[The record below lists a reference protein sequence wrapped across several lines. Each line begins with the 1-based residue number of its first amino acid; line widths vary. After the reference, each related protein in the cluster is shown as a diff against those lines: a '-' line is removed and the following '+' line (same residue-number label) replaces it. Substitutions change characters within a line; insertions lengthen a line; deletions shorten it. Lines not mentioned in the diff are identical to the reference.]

1 MKLTVLFDLDG
12 TLLVNDMAT
21 FLPPYLKALGQSLA
35 PLPGE
40 QVGREVLAATRRM
53 VHKQEPAATLEET
66 FDQNFYPRIG
76 ISKQELRPTID
87 AFYDQVF
94 PTLRQYTQPRPEAI
108 RLVEAAFEMG
118 HQVVVATNPLFP
130 RTAVLQRLEWAG
142 LPADRYPFALITT
155 YEHMHFAKPN
165 PAYYAEILAQ
175 LGWQEQPAVMIGNS
189 LEDDLLPAASLG
201 ITGFW
206 VSDDHQALPVVL
218 PSQSSVGAL
227 EHALDWLQWISSSDH
242 ASLLDTPDALLATL
256 QSTPAALDTLTRNL
270 SDAEWCWQPQPR
282 EWSVTEIAC
291 HLRDVDREVHWPRL
305 AKVSQEDNPFLPGI
319 ETDHWADER
328 NYRAQDGK
336 AALQSFFQARTELLH
351 LLCGLA
357 PEDWQ
362 RTARHAIFGPTRL
375 VELVT
380 FIATHDRTHIR
391 QVLETLQQAPSGD

>member
-87 AFYDQVF
+87 AFYAQVF
-94 PTLRQYTQPRPEAI
+94 PSLRQYTQPRPEAI

-130 RTAVLQRLEWAG
+130 RTAVLQRLEWAS

-165 PAYYAEILAQ
+165 PAY
-175 LGWQEQPAVMIGNS
+175 
-189 LEDDLLPAASLG
+189 
-201 ITGFW
+201 
-206 VSDDHQALPVVL
+206 
-218 PSQSSVGAL
+218 
-227 EHALDWLQWISSSDH
+227 
-242 ASLLDTPDALLATL
+242 
-256 QSTPAALDTLTRNL
+256 
-270 SDAEWCWQPQPR
+270 
-282 EWSVTEIAC
+282 
-291 HLRDVDREVHWPRL
+291 
-305 AKVSQEDNPFLPGI
+305 
-319 ETDHWADER
+319 
-328 NYRAQDGK
+328 
-336 AALQSFFQARTELLH
+336 
-351 LLCGLA
+351 
-357 PEDWQ
+357 
-362 RTARHAIFGPTRL
+362 
-375 VELVT
+375 
-380 FIATHDRTHIR
+380 
-391 QVLETLQQAPSGD
+391 